1 MNLVLSFGEILIRQQ
16 SLGETFFEKNNN
28 RLEIF
33 PGGSEANVA
42 TSLAQMGDNV
52 AYCSA
57 FPQNALSD
65 EILDILDGLGVQT
78 NKAILTGDRLG
89 TYILMS
95 ANGLSKGE
103 VIYDRKYSSF
113 SQLTI
118 ADVDI
123 DKLFEGVSWLHWTAL
138 TPALNQNMADLMAV
152 LLQEASNR
160 NITISVDLNYR
171 NRLWQYGKQPI
182 DIMPQLTAHCD
193 VIMGN
198 IWAANKMLGTAVDE
212 SFDRNTPRET
222 YLKAAEAS
230 AKEVFQKYS
239 KCKHVAYTFRFM
251 DSPNH
256 NLFYGT
262 YHTPTEHVNS
272 EARETFEVIDRIGS
286 GDAFMGGY
294 IHALINNMS
303 PQEIIDTAT
312 GAGYHK
318 LFVKGD
324 FGDGK
329 VNLPRNLGE

>member
-1 MNLVLSFGEILIRQQ
+1 MNLILSFGEILIRQQ
-16 SLGETFFEKNNN
+16 SLGNSFFDKNNN

-42 TSLAQMGDNV
+42 ASLAQMGDNI

-65 EILDILDGLGVQT
+65 EILQILSGLGIHT
-78 NKAILTGDRLG
+78 DKALRTGDRLG

-113 SQLTI
+113 SQLTVE
-118 ADVDI
+118 DVDI

-138 TPALNQNMADLMAV
+138 TPALNQNAANLMAV
-152 LLQEASNR
+152 VLQAASDR

-171 NRLWQYGKQPI
+171 NRLWQYGKEPI
-182 DIMPQLTAHCD
+182 DIMPQLAAHCD

-212 SFDRNTPRET
+212 SFDRNTSRET
-222 YLKAAEAS
+222 YLAAAEES
-230 AKEVFQKYS
+230 AKEIFRQYP

-262 YHTPTEHVNS
+262 YHTPTDHVS
-272 EARETFEVIDRIGS
+272 SDVMETSDVIDRIGS
-286 GDAFMGGY
+286 GDAFMAGY
-294 IHALINNMS
+294 IHALVNNMA
-303 PQEIIDTAT
+303 PQEVIDTAT

-329 VNLPRNLGE
+329 VK

>member
-1 MNLVLSFGEILIRQQ
+1 MDLILSFGEILVRQQ
-16 SLGETFFEKNNN
+16 SLGNTFFDKTDN

-42 TSLAQMGDNV
+42 ASLAQMGDNV

-57 FPQNALSD
+57 LPQNALSD
-65 EILDILDGLGVQT
+65 EILTILGSLGVHT
-78 NKAILTGDRLG
+78 SKALRIGDRLG

-113 SQLTI
+113 SQLTKQDI
-118 ADVDI
+118 DI
-123 DKLFEGVSWLHWTAL
+123 DKFFEGVSWFHWTAL

-171 NRLWQYGKQPI
+171 NRLWQYGKEPI
-182 DIMPQLTAHCD
+182 DIMPQLVAHCD

-212 SFDRNTPRET
+212 SFNRQTPREI
-222 YLKAAEAS
+222 YLHAAEES
-230 AKEVFQKYS
+230 AKEIFQKYS

-251 DSPNH
+251 DTPNH

-262 YHTPTEHVNS
+262 YHTPAEHVS
-272 EARETFEVIDRIGS
+272 SDVMETFEVIDRIGS
-286 GDAFMGGY
+286 GDAFMAGY
-294 IHALINNMS
+294 IHALINKMA
-303 PQEIIDTAT
+303 PQEVIDTAT

-329 VNLPRNLGE
+329 IKQ

>member
-1 MNLVLSFGEILIRQQ
+1 MNLILSFGEILIRQQ
-16 SLGETFFEKNNN
+16 SLGDTFFDKNNN

-42 TSLAQMGDNV
+42 ASLAQMGDNV

-57 FPQNALSD
+57 LPENALSD
-65 EILDILDGLGVQT
+65 EILAILNNLGVHTQ
-78 NKAILTGDRLG
+78 KALRTGDRLG
-89 TYILMS
+89 TYMLMS

-118 ADVDI
+118 EDVDI
-123 DKLFEGVSWLHWTAL
+123 DKLFENVSWLHWTAL
-138 TPALNQNMADLMAV
+138 TPALNQNMADLIAR

-171 NRLWQYGKQPI
+171 NRLWQYGKDPI
-182 DIMPQLTAHCD
+182 DIMPQLVAYCD

-212 SFDRNTPRET
+212 SFDRNTSRET
-222 YLKAAEAS
+222 YLAAAAAS
-230 AKEVFQKYS
+230 AKEIFQKYP
-239 KCKHVAYTFRFM
+239 KCKHIAYTFRFM

-262 YHTPTEHVNS
+262 YHTPTEDVSSNVM
-272 EARETFEVIDRIGS
+272 ETFDVIDRIGS

-294 IHALINNMS
+294 IHALVNNMTT
-303 PQEIIDTAT
+303 QEVIDTAT
-312 GAGYHK
+312 GAGFQK

-324 FGDGK
+324 FGNGK
-329 VNLPRNLGE
+329 IK

>member
-1 MNLVLSFGEILIRQQ
+1 MNLILSFGEILIRQQ
-16 SLGETFFEKNNN
+16 SLGSTFFDKNNN

-42 TSLAQMGDNV
+42 ASLAQMGDEV

-57 FPQNALSD
+57 LPQNALSD
-65 EILDILDGLGVQT
+65 EILEILNSLGVRT
-78 NKAILTGDRLG
+78 NKALRTGDRLG

-113 SQLTI
+113 SQLTVE
-118 ADVDI
+118 DVDI
-123 DKLFEGVSWLHWTAL
+123 DKLFEGVSWFHWTAL
-138 TPALNQNMADLMAV
+138 TPALNQNMVDLMTI
-152 LLQEASNR
+152 LLQEASKR

-182 DIMPQLTAHCD
+182 DIMPQLATHCD

-198 IWAANKMLGTAVDE
+198 IWAANKMLGAAVDE
-212 SFDRNTPRET
+212 SFDRNTSRET
-222 YLKAAEAS
+222 YLAAAEES
-230 AKEVFQKYS
+230 AKEIFQQYP

-251 DSPNH
+251 DSSNH

-262 YHTPTEHVNS
+262 YHTPTEHVS
-272 EARETFEVIDRIGS
+272 SDVMETFEVIDRIGS
-286 GDAFMGGY
+286 GDAFMAGY
-294 IHALINNMS
+294 IHALVNNMT
-303 PQEIIDTAT
+303 PQEVIDTAT
-312 GAGYHK
+312 GAGYKK

-329 VNLPRNLGE
+329 IT

>member
-16 SLGETFFEKNNN
+16 SLGNTFFDKNNN

-42 TSLAQMGDNV
+42 ASLAQMGDNV
-52 AYCSA
+52 TYGSA
-57 FPQNALSD
+57 FPQNALSA
-65 EILDILDGLGVQT
+65 EILDILENLRVDT
-78 NKAILTGDRLG
+78 KKALHIGDRLG
-89 TYILMS
+89 SYMLMS

-113 SQLTI
+113 SQLTV
-118 ADVDI
+118 ADIDV
-123 DKLFEGVSWLHWTAL
+123 DKLFDGVSWLHWTAL
-138 TPALNQNMADLMAV
+138 TPALNQPMADLMFV

-160 NITISVDLNYR
+160 NITVSVDLNYR
-171 NRLWQYGKQPI
+171 NRLWQYGKDPI
-182 DIMPQLTAHCD
+182 DIMPQLVAHCD

-222 YLKAAEAS
+222 YLTAAKES
-230 AKEVFQKYS
+230 AKEIFQKYP

-251 DSPNH
+251 DSPDH

-262 YHTPTEHVNS
+262 YHTPTEHVS
-272 EARETFEVIDRIGS
+272 SDIMETFEVIDRIGS
-286 GDAFMGGY
+286 GDAFMAGY
-294 IHALINNMS
+294 IHALINNMTS
-303 PQEIIDTAT
+303 QEIIDTAT

-329 VNLPRNLGE
+329 IK

>member
-1 MNLVLSFGEILIRQQ
+1 MNLILSFGEILIRQQ
-16 SLGETFFEKNNN
+16 SLGDTFFDKNNN

-42 TSLAQMGDNV
+42 ASLAQMGDNV

-57 FPQNALSD
+57 LPENALSD
-65 EILDILDGLGVQT
+65 EILAILKDLDVHT
-78 NKAILTGDRLG
+78 EKAIRTGDRLG
-89 TYILMS
+89 TYMLMS

-118 ADVDI
+118 EDVDI
-123 DKLFEGVSWLHWTAL
+123 DKLFENVSWLHWTAL
-138 TPALNQNMADLMAV
+138 TPALNQNMADLIAR

-171 NRLWQYGKQPI
+171 NRLWQYGKEPI
-182 DIMPQLTAHCD
+182 DIMPQLVAYCD

-212 SFDRNTPRET
+212 SFDRNTSRET
-222 YLKAAEAS
+222 YLAAAAAS
-230 AKEVFQKYS
+230 AKEIFEKYP
-239 KCKHVAYTFRFM
+239 KCQHIAYTFRFM

-262 YHTPTEHVNS
+262 YHTPTEDVSSNVM
-272 EARETFEVIDRIGS
+272 ETFDVIDRIGS

-294 IHALINNMS
+294 IHALVNNMTT
-303 PQEIIDTAT
+303 QEVIDTAT
-312 GAGYHK
+312 GAGFQK

-324 FGDGK
+324 FGNGK
-329 VNLPRNLGE
+329 IK

>member
-1 MNLVLSFGEILIRQQ
+1 MNLILSFGEVLIRQQ
-16 SLGETFFEKNNN
+16 SLGDTFFDKSNN

-42 TSLAQMGDNV
+42 ASLAQMGDNV
-52 AYCSA
+52 TYSSA
-57 FPQNALSD
+57 LPSNALSD
-65 EILDILDGLGVQT
+65 EILDILNELGVKT
-78 NKAILTGDRLG
+78 DKAICIGDRLG

-113 SQLTI
+113 SQLTTG
-118 ADVDI
+118 DI
-123 DKLFEGVSWLHWTAL
+123 NMDKLFEGVTWFHWTAL
-138 TPALNQNMADLMAV
+138 TPALNPNMADLMAA
-152 LLQEASNR
+152 LLQEASDR
-160 NITISVDLNYR
+160 DITISVDLNYR
-171 NRLWQYGKQPI
+171 NRLWQYGQDPI
-182 DIMPQLTAHCD
+182 TIMPSLVAHCD

-198 IWAANKMLGTAVDE
+198 IWAANKMLGIAVDE

-222 YLKAAEAS
+222 YLAAAKES
-230 AKEVFQKYS
+230 AKEIFQRYP

-251 DSPNH
+251 DNPNH

-262 YHTPTEHVNS
+262 YHTPTEHVSS
-272 EARETFEVIDRIGS
+272 EVMETHELIDRIGS
-286 GDAFMGGY
+286 GDAFMAGY
-294 IHALINNMS
+294 IHALVNNMKA
-303 PQEIIDTAT
+303 QEVIDTAT

-329 VNLPRNLGE
+329 Y

>member
-16 SLGETFFEKNNN
+16 SLGDTFFDKKNN

-42 TSLAQMGDNV
+42 ASLTQMGDHV

-65 EILDILDGLGVQT
+65 EILNILGDLGVET
-78 NKAILTGDRLG
+78 TKAVHTGDRLG
-89 TYILMS
+89 SYILMS

-113 SQLTI
+113 SQLTV

-123 DKLFEGVSWLHWTAL
+123 DKLFDGVSWLHWTAL
-138 TPALNQNMADLMAV
+138 TPALNQNMSDLM
-152 LLQEASNR
+152 LLLLKEASKR
-160 NITISVDLNYR
+160 DITISVDLNYR
-171 NRLWQYGKQPI
+171 NRLWQYGKEPL
-182 DIMPQLTAHCD
+182 DIMPQLVSYCD

-212 SFDRNTPRET
+212 YFDRNTTRET
-222 YLKAAEAS
+222 YIAAAEQS
-230 AKEVFQKYS
+230 AKEIFQKHQ

-262 YHTPTEHVNS
+262 YHTPTENVS
-272 EARETFEVIDRIGS
+272 SKVMETFEVLDRIGS
-286 GDAFMGGY
+286 GDAFMAGY
-294 IHALINNMS
+294 IHALINNMTA
-303 PQEIIDTAT
+303 QEVVDTAT

-329 VNLPRNLGE
+329 IK

>member
-1 MNLVLSFGEILIRQQ
+1 MNLILSFGEILIRQQ
-16 SLGETFFEKNNN
+16 SLGDTFFDKNNN

-42 TSLAQMGDNV
+42 ASLAQMGDDV

-65 EILDILDGLGVQT
+65 EILDILENLQVDT
-78 NKAILTGDRLG
+78 TKALRAGDRLG
-89 TYILMS
+89 SYILMS

-113 SQLTI
+113 SQLTVADI
-118 ADVDI
+118 DVD
-123 DKLFEGVSWLHWTAL
+123 KLLDGVSWLHWTAL
-138 TPALNQNMADLMAV
+138 TPALNQNMADLMLA

-171 NRLWQYGKQPI
+171 NRLWQYGKEPI
-182 DIMPQLTAHCD
+182 DIMPQLAAYCN

-212 SFDRNTPRET
+212 SFDRNTPQAT
-222 YLKAAEAS
+222 YLAAAEKS
-230 AKEVFQKYS
+230 AKEIFQKYP

-262 YHTPTEHVNS
+262 YHTPTENVS
-272 EARETFEVIDRIGS
+272 SDVMETFEVIDRIGS

-294 IHALINNMS
+294 IHALINNMTT
-303 PQEIIDTAT
+303 QEVIDTAT
-312 GAGYHK
+312 GAGFQK

-324 FGDGK
+324 FGNGK
-329 VNLPRNLGE
+329 IK

>member
-1 MNLVLSFGEILIRQQ
+1 MNLILSFGEILIRQQ
-16 SLGETFFEKNNN
+16 SLGDTFFDKNNN

-42 TSLAQMGDNV
+42 ASLAQMGDNV

-57 FPQNALSD
+57 LPENALSD
-65 EILDILDGLGVQT
+65 EILAILNNLGVHTQ
-78 NKAILTGDRLG
+78 KALRTGDRLG
-89 TYILMS
+89 TYMLMS

-118 ADVDI
+118 EDVDI
-123 DKLFEGVSWLHWTAL
+123 DKLFENVSWLHWTAL
-138 TPALNQNMADLMAV
+138 TPALNQNMADLVAR

-171 NRLWQYGKQPI
+171 NRLWQYGKEPI
-182 DIMPQLTAHCD
+182 DIMPQLVAYCN

-198 IWAANKMLGTAVDE
+198 IWAANKMLGTTVDE
-212 SFDRNTPRET
+212 SFDRNTPQAT
-222 YLKAAEAS
+222 YLAAAEKS
-230 AKEVFQKYS
+230 AKEIFQKYP

-262 YHTPTEHVNS
+262 YHTPTENVS
-272 EARETFEVIDRIGS
+272 SDVMETFEVIDRIGS

-294 IHALINNMS
+294 IHALVNNMTT
-303 PQEIIDTAT
+303 QEVIDTAT
-312 GAGYHK
+312 GAGFQK

-324 FGDGK
+324 FGNGK
-329 VNLPRNLGE
+329 IK

>member
-1 MNLVLSFGEILIRQQ
+1 MSLVLSFGEILIRQQ
-16 SLGETFFEKNNN
+16 SLGNTFFDKNNN

-42 TSLAQMGDNV
+42 TSLAQMGNDV

-65 EILDILDGLGVQT
+65 EIL
-78 NKAILTGDRLG
+78 AILNNLHVDTGKVLHTGDRIGL
-89 TYILMS
+89 YILMS

-113 SQLTI
+113 SQLTLQ
-118 ADVDI
+118 DI
-123 DKLFEGVSWLHWTAL
+123 DLDRLFDGVSWLHWTAL
-138 TPALNQNMADLMAV
+138 TPALNQNMADLMAI

-160 NITISVDLNYR
+160 NIRISVDLNYR
-171 NRLWQYGKQPI
+171 NRLWQYGKEPL
-182 DIMPQLTAHCD
+182 DVMPPLVAHCD

-212 SFDRNTPRET
+212 SFDRNTAQET
-222 YLKAAEAS
+222 YIAAAEQS
-230 AKEVFQKYS
+230 AQEIFQKYQ

-262 YHTPTEHVNS
+262 YHTPTEHVCS
-272 EARETFEVIDRIGS
+272 EVMETFEVVDRIGS
-286 GDAFMGGY
+286 GDAFMAGY
-294 IHALINNMS
+294 IHALTNNMTA
-303 PQEIIDTAT
+303 QKIIDTAT

-329 VNLPRNLGE
+329 Y